1 VTPLPHKKTMQG
13 ECSPALH
20 TYPYRFVQKR
30 SSKRIPT
37 PSGCNSPAGSGLLV
51 VVEDHLVGLAAET
64 RLLVSTERGR
74 RRIQLIAVYLH
85 PASLDFAAHAL
96 GVDATA

>member
-1 VTPLPHKKTMQG
+1 
-13 ECSPALH
+13 
-20 TYPYRFVQKR
+20 
-30 SSKRIPT
+30 
-37 PSGCNSPAGSGLLV
+37 
-51 VVEDHLVGLAAET
+51 VVEDHLVGLAPET

-74 RRIQLIAVYLH
+74 RRIPLIAVCLH

>member
-1 VTPLPHKKTMQG
+1 MRFPQGRLKKSQRLGAVTYQQV
-13 ECSPALH
+13 
-20 TYPYRFVQKR
+20 F
-30 SSKRIPT
+30 
-37 PSGCNSPAGSGLLV
+37 GLLV
-51 VVEDHLVGLAAET
+51 VIEDHLVGLAAET

-74 RRIQLIAVYLH
+74 RRIQLIAVCLH